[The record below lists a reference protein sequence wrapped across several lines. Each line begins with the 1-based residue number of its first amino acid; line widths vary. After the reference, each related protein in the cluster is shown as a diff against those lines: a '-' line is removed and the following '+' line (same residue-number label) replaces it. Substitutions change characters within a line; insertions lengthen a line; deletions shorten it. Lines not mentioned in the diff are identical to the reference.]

1 LGEEK
6 ESSLLKRALPV
17 DPGPFGPDREKLP
30 WKSLIVLASAH
41 LVTDAYNNF
50 LPPLMPLLIQK
61 LNLTLTLAGSL
72 VTIRAIASFFTQPVV
87 GYISDRTGMRLFVL
101 LGPLVTGIFIGL
113 LGIAPSYWFLS
124 LCLILGG
131 IGHSAL
137 HPQGAAMI
145 GDISHR
151 RAGLFMSVWQIGGTL
166 GMALGPLI
174 VTLVVFT
181 FGVRGTVYTIVLGV
195 IMTVF
200 LFRVAPESPSRK
212 KLSNVYSLRRNLL
225 PRIGSLAV
233 LWVLVV
239 IRGATGMSFMSFLS
253 VLLTQRGGSLL
264 TAGLAVSMFTGGGA
278 LGALIGGILSDY
290 VGRKKVMLV
299 SFLLSPVVLFIFLKS
314 HGIPSLGFLIIGGM
328 FMWGTTPV
336 IIVAAQEIAPE
347 SRTLISSMMMGVG
360 WGAGAVLVTVTGL
373 LGDTVGLET
382 ALLWILVLPLIGA
395 ALIALGVKDRKE
407 WDNSP

>member
-1 LGEEK
+1 MQ
-6 ESSLLKRALPV
+6 KRPIPA
-17 DPGPFGPDREKLP
+17 DPGPFGLDREKLP

-61 LNLTLTLAGSL
+61 LNLTLTIAGSL
-72 VTIRAIASFFTQPVV
+72 VTIRALASFFTQPAV

-113 LGIAPSYWFLS
+113 LGIAPSYWFLA

-131 IGHSAL
+131 IGISAL

-145 GDISHR
+145 GDISHS
-151 RAGLFMSVWQIGGTL
+151 RAGFSMSVWQIGGTL

-174 VTLVVFT
+174 VTLVVST
-181 FGVRGTVYTIVLGV
+181 FGLRGTVFTIVLGV

-200 LFRVAPESPSRK
+200 LFRFVPESPSRK
-212 KLSNVYSLRRNLL
+212 ELSNAHSLRRNLL
-225 PRIGSLAV
+225 PKIGSLAV
-233 LWVLVV
+233 LWVLVA
-239 IRGATGMSFMSFLS
+239 IRGATGMSFINFLS
-253 VLLTQRGGSLL
+253 VLLTQKGASLL
-264 TAGLAVSMFTGGGA
+264 TAGLGVSMFSGGGA
-278 LGALIGGILSDY
+278 LGAFVGGTLSDY
-290 VGRKKVMLV
+290 VGKKKVMLV

-314 HGIPSLGFLIIGGM
+314 HGIPSLGLLVIGGF

-347 SRTLISSMMMGVG
+347 NRTLISSMMMGVG
-360 WGAGAVLVTVTGL
+360 WGVGAVLVTVTGL
-373 LGDTVGLET
+373 LGDTIGLEK
-382 ALLWILVLPLIGA
+382 ALQWILVLPLIGV
-395 ALIALGVKDRKE
+395 ALIALGVKERRE
-407 WDNSP
+407 LDNSP